1 LPSRS
6 ASRDSASRLGPS
18 QRRTILRSTVIDL
31 QQILKNID
39 SVGNVMDVVD
49 EGAHIEIYVQ

>member
-1 LPSRS
+1 
-6 ASRDSASRLGPS
+6 
-18 QRRTILRSTVIDL
+18 LRSTVIDL